1 MNSMGAASFPGLVVD
16 SFRPTFPV
24 CLRRIRTCM
33 ERIFWEACGEEWKY
47 SKLSSKFKIQ
57 LFVRGSCWNVCFFSG
72 KWRESQGTR
81 MLWII
86 IHFNCSPLWT
96 LINLT
101 FYLYHVCHSAPQKS
115 SVSFKRHLMVSLGGL
130 RLIKSFEKKCVNRN
144 GSGLNQS
151 GVSSPDAKTTTPSSF
166 ELIVGGCVILLMQEI
181 LYAYLYILIYLEP
194 ETSTD

>member
-1 MNSMGAASFPGLVVD
+1 MYCF
-16 SFRPTFPV
+16 
-24 CLRRIRTCM
+24 
-33 ERIFWEACGEEWKY
+33 FWEIKGI
-47 SKLSSKFKIQ
+47 SSDMDVVNHNPFQ
-57 LFVRGSCWNVCFFSG
+57 L
-72 KWRESQGTR
+72 
-81 MLWII
+81 L

-181 LYAYLYILIYLEP
+181 LYAYLYTWNLKHPRFKMLVSMGWFQVFTWKMFRFTKHPYKNGCWEFQV
-194 ETSTD
+194 